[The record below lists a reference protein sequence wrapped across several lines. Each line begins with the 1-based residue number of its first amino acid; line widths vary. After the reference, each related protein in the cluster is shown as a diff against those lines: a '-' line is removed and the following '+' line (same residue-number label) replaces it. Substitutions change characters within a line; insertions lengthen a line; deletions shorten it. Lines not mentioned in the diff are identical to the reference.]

1 MNILSNQPMYFKPL
15 EMNKSVEVKVGK
27 APSEF
32 YWMRLLTLQ
41 TSLDSSAID
50 VNPERIN
57 ELSTPIFISSDND
70 LRNWNSNEIIFCTK
84 EEYFLIRIN
93 ERVVSNNGLST
104 TFNIDLYQVL
114 KVQVVEGE
122 LLFPFPITVIP
133 TGRRY
138 INLPLGDLN
147 YDFYSYLCD

>member
-1 MNILSNQPMYFKPL
+1 MNILSNQTRYFKPL
-15 EMNKSVEVKVGK
+15 ELNKSVEVKVGK
-27 APSEF
+27 VPSEF

-41 TSLDSSAID
+41 TSLDSSSID

-57 ELSTPIFISSDND
+57 ELSTPIFISENND
-70 LRNWNSNEIIFCTK
+70 LRNWNKNEIIFHNK

-114 KVQVVEGE
+114 LVQVDEGD

-133 TGRRY
+133 TGRRC

-147 YDFYSYLCD
+147 HDFYSYLCD